1 MTGSR
6 YVILTAARNEEA
18 YIAKTLQSVLDQ
30 TDPPLRW
37 VIVSD
42 GSTDRTDAIVREYA
56 AKCGFIELLTVPR
69 EGGRN
74 FGSKANALRAGYERV
89 RGLNHEFVAILDADI
104 SFDPSYYAEMIL
116 RFDRD
121 ADLGLAGGLLLDCW
135 KEQFIPQAVSCEWSV
150 SGPVQMFRRSCYD
163 AMGGYRPLP
172 HGGVDAVAEIMVR
185 MQGKRVRTFPEVRV
199 LHHRYTSTEKGS
211 AAVAA
216 FRNGIKEYAY
226 GVHPLF
232 EIVKCVRQFR
242 EKPLLVGSLM
252 RFTGYSWAVLRREPR
267 PIPPDVLRFEQAEQM
282 RRLRDLFRPGR

>member
-1 MTGSR
+1 MSVSR

-18 YIAKTLQSVLDQ
+18 YIGKTLQAVAEQ
-30 TDPPLRW
+30 TVPPARW
-37 VIVSD
+37 IIVSD
-42 GSTDRTDAIVREYA
+42 GSTDRTDELVRGYA
-56 AKCGFIELLTVPR
+56 AKCSFIELVTVPR

-89 RGLNHEFVAILDADI
+89 RDLSHEFVAILDADI
-104 SFDPSYYAEMIL
+104 SFEPTYYAEML
-116 RFDRD
+116 ARFDQD
-121 ADLGLAGGLLLDCW
+121 ADLGLAGGLLFDCW
-135 KEQFIPQAVSCEWSV
+135 KGQFLPQAVSSDWSV
-150 SGPVQMFRRSCYD
+150 SGPVQMFRRTCYET
-163 AMGGYRPLP
+163 MGGYRPLP

-232 EIVKCVRQFR
+232 ELAKCMRQFR
-242 EKPLLVGSLM
+242 EKPLLVSSIM
-252 RFTGYSWAVLRREPR
+252 RIAGYVSAALRREPR
-267 PIPPDVLRFEQAEQM
+267 PLPADVVRFEQAEQM
-282 RRLRDLFRPGR
+282 RRLRALFGGA